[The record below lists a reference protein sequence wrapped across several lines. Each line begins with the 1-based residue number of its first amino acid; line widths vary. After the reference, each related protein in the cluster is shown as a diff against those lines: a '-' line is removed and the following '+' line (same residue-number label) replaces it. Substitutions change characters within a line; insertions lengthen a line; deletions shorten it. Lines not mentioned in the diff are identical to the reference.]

1 MAVDPG
7 TGMSFNNNDQESQQS
22 GAPVKRAAL
31 ANLVEGLESE
41 LLKIKDKV
49 YCLEEKITFLEK
61 ENKQLENMWNVVKTF
76 FYDTE
81 SFNEFMFNNYK
92 NYEYLLD
99 GLKGYK
105 AAENLAI
112 FRSYKDL
119 LNFKRN
125 KNYQER
131 PQPFNPVQQ
140 QPFNP
145 GQHSYPSSGFWQ
157 GSQPFNTGSQNFGD
171 FNNQYNNSDPDY
183 MAVVNWIAN
192 KANVSIMTAKYL
204 LGELIKNSKKTG

>member
-7 TGMSFNNNDQESQQS
+7 VDFSDNNQESQQPN
-22 GAPVKRAAL
+22 AAVNQATLVK
-31 ANLVEGLESE
+31 LVEGLESE

-81 SFNEFMFNNYK
+81 SFNEFMFNYVK
-92 NYEYLLD
+92 NYEFLLN

-105 AAENLAI
+105 AENLTI
-112 FRSYKDL
+112 FKNYKDFL
-119 LNFKRN
+119 IFKRT
-125 KNYQER
+125 KNYQEQ

-157 GSQPFNTGSQNFGD
+157 GSQQFNTGSQNFGD
-171 FNNQYNNSDPDY
+171 YNNQYNNSDPDY

-204 LGELIKNSKKTG
+204 LGELIKNSKKTGY